1 MLNRLSP
8 SLRYTLIVALG
19 GFIFG
24 FDASVIS
31 GAVGFID
38 LAFGLSDWQQGFV
51 VSSPTLGALIAMCC
65 AGAVSDAIGRRKTL
79 IIIAALYLVSALASA
94 LSVNY
99 WMLVSARFLGGMAF
113 CSLLIAPVYIA
124 EISAPENRG
133 KMVSVNQLNIVTGLA
148 LSYFSNYA
156 FLQLSGSDAQW
167 VSDLGISDNCW
178 RYMLGLEIIPAAIW
192 LVLLFKVPRSPRWLM
207 LKNRHAEAGQVVRKL
222 FSHEQAER
230 QLAAMSQL
238 SENKHWRW
246 RQRLGFLVAPRM
258 RFPLIVGLIL
268 GVSQQITGINVIF
281 FYAPTIFE
289 HSGVGTNAAFMQAI
303 WIGLINIVF
312 TVIAMVTIDRW
323 GRKPLLVTGLC
334 GVMLSMAICSWGFKQ
349 ATYELNSVEV
359 AEISLGDPA
368 LATQL
373 VPLTGK
379 AFSSDV
385 SFKQSL
391 INALGQEQYS
401 QHQRVLLSKGIN
413 MNAPVVLF
421 GLLAF
426 VASYAM
432 SLGPVMWAMLA
443 EIFPNQSRAL
453 AISVVG
459 VVNSL
464 SSFLVQFLFPWELM
478 NLGAAVTFASY
489 GIFALISLV
498 LVVKLF
504 PETKGRSLEQI
515 SEGL

>member
-1 MLNRLSP
+1 
-8 SLRYTLIVALG
+8 
-19 GFIFG
+19 
-24 FDASVIS
+24 
-31 GAVGFID
+31 
-38 LAFGLSDWQQGFV
+38 
-51 VSSPTLGALIAMCC
+51 
-65 AGAVSDAIGRRKTL
+65 
-79 IIIAALYLVSALASA
+79 
-94 LSVNY
+94 
-99 WMLVSARFLGGMAF
+99 
-113 CSLLIAPVYIA
+113 
-124 EISAPENRG
+124 
-133 KMVSVNQLNIVTGLA
+133 
-148 LSYFSNYA
+148 
-156 FLQLSGSDAQW
+156 
-167 VSDLGISDNCW
+167 
-178 RYMLGLEIIPAAIW
+178 
-192 LVLLFKVPRSPRWLM
+192 
-207 LKNRHAEAGQVVRKL
+207 
-222 FSHEQAER
+222 
-230 QLAAMSQL
+230 
-238 SENKHWRW
+238 
-246 RQRLGFLVAPRM
+246 
-258 RFPLIVGLIL
+258 
-268 GVSQQITGINVIF
+268 
-281 FYAPTIFE
+281 
-289 HSGVGTNAAFMQAI
+289 
-303 WIGLINIVF
+303 
-312 TVIAMVTIDRW
+312 
-323 GRKPLLVTGLC
+323 
-334 GVMLSMAICSWGFKQ
+334 MAICSWGFKQ